1 MTDVD
6 GKIDRLLRAAALAK
20 EEASPDAPFG
30 FDTRVVALW
39 RAKEKAASLGLAHL
53 VRRVALIALAVAVV
67 AGAGAYREAGQSR
80 ESSELVA
87 NEFAIADSA
96 IQDEFS
102 Q

>member
-20 EEASPDAPFG
+20 EEAPLDAPFG

-39 RAKEKAASLGLAHL
+39 RAKEAASLGLARL
-53 VRRVALIALAVAVV
+53 VRRVALIAVAVAVV
-67 AGAGAYREAGQSR
+67 AGAGAYREAGQNR
-80 ESSELVA
+80 ESSEPVA

>member
-20 EEASPDAPFG
+20 EEAPLDAPFG
-30 FDTRVVALW
+30 FETRVVALW
-39 RAKEKAASLGLAHL
+39 HAKEKAASLGLARL
-53 VRRVALIALAVAVV
+53 VRRVALIAIAVAVV

-80 ESSELVA
+80 ESNEPLA

>member
-20 EEASPDAPFG
+20 EEASLDAPFG

-39 RAKEKAASLGLAHL
+39 RAKEAASLGLVRL
-53 VRRVALIALAVAVV
+53 VRRVALIAVAVAVV

-80 ESSELVA
+80 ESSEPVA

>member
-1 MTDVD
+1 MTDMD

-20 EEASPDAPFG
+20 EEASMDAPFG
-30 FDTRVVALW
+30 FDTRVIALW
-39 RAKEKAASLGLAHL
+39 RANEKAASLGLARL
-53 VRRVALIALAVAVV
+53 VRRVALIAVAVVVV
-67 AGAGAYREAGQSR
+67 AGAATYREAGQSR
-80 ESSELVA
+80 ESSEPLA

>member
-6 GKIDRLLRAAALAK
+6 GKIDRLLRAAALSM
-20 EEASPDAPFG
+20 EEALLEAPFG

-39 RAKEKAASLGLAHL
+39 RAKEKAASLGLARL
-53 VRRVALIALAVAVV
+53 VRRVALIAVAVAVV
-67 AGAGAYREAGQSR
+67 AAAGAYREAGQSR
-80 ESSELVA
+80 EISEPLA

-96 IQDEFS
+96 IQDEFL

>member
-20 EEASPDAPFG
+20 EEASLDAPFG

-39 RAKEKAASLGLAHL
+39 RAKEKAASLGLVRL
-53 VRRVALIALAVAVV
+53 VRGVALIAVAVAIV

-80 ESSELVA
+80 ESSEPVA

-96 IQDEFS
+96 IQDEFLR
-102 Q
+102 

>member
-20 EEASPDAPFG
+20 EEAPLDAPFG

-39 RAKEKAASLGLAHL
+39 RAKEKAASLGLARL
-53 VRRVALIALAVAVV
+53 VRRVALIAIAVAVV
-67 AGAGAYREAGQSR
+67 AGAGAYRETGQSR
-80 ESSELVA
+80 ESNEPLA